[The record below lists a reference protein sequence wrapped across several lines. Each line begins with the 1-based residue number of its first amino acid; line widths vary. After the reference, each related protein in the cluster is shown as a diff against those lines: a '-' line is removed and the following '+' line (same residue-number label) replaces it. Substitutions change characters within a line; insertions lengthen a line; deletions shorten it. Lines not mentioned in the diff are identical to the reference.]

1 MKLKRCLALLM
12 LAAMLTGLL
21 SACSKNVQTSSLAGF
36 ALPEQLKTIKSGVV
50 AENDR
55 VSLSWDMET
64 SSLQLTDKVTGEIWS
79 SIPYGYYQGEN
90 LGNNYVQNGLRS
102 SLYITYE
109 DGEKHVEVKN
119 NSFRHAQYITA
130 QKIDGGVQLT
140 YYFCNAEISVPVKY
154 TLEEDGMSATVDV
167 ANITEGKFKV
177 LSVSVLPFFCCA
189 ENTADNYLF
198 VPSGSGALMMT
209 DDIERSTRRYSEQVY
224 GTDASAAPVFRNT
237 AQNTVRLPVFG
248 AKNGSNGMLAII
260 AAGAEMATIEA
271 VAGDKQYGYS
281 AAYATFALRGLATT
295 YTSNSWGG
303 ANTVKQYSADVINV
317 DPSVRYVL
325 LDEHNSD
332 YNAMAAAY
340 RSYLKETAGLKEE
353 ISTPDLMLTM
363 LGGVPVRKL
372 IMGVPY
378 ETLSV
383 MTSFADVQN
392 ILSDIRS
399 QTEASMTVN
408 LKGFGSTGLEAGAL
422 GGGFKAD
429 PAFGGQKALNAL
441 TAWCESSQIDSFFD
455 YDLVFYRDS
464 GNGFSVRD
472 SAITA
477 ALIRATYYDYDIVT
491 HQQTGEEMY
500 LANRYTMATSAKKVA
515 ELAKKQGTTGAGI
528 STLSNTA
535 YSDYNARNYYC
546 KAHMS
551 DDVQRMIDALHA
563 AGLKAFGEQANVY
576 AAVKLDYVYD
586 TPTESSGFFALDMDI
601 PFYQMVFKGSVGLS
615 GGAINLAQDPKMEF
629 LKTIATGSS
638 LGYTLCG
645 SAQRDVILGNH
656 SAVGSSIY
664 TGLSEQI
671 VEYVTLA
678 QPLLDKVRSAS
689 IISYEKNGNVSRT
702 EFDNGVVLYVN
713 YGLTA
718 EQTELGKLDA
728 LSFQFH

>member
-1 MKLKRCLALLM
+1 MQLKRCLALLM
-12 LAAMLTGLL
+12 LAAMLVGLL
-21 SACSKNVQTSSLAGF
+21 GACSTDEQTSSLAKF
-36 ALPEQLKTIKSGVV
+36 SMPEQVKTIRSGVV

-55 VSLSWDMET
+55 VSLSWDMDT
-64 SSLQLTDKVTGEIWS
+64 VSLQLTDKVTGEIWS
-79 SIPYGYYQGEN
+79 TIPYGYYQSN
-90 LGNNYVQNGLRS
+90 KVGNNYVENGLRS

-109 DGEKHVEVKN
+109 DGEKHVEMSR

-130 QKIDGGVQLT
+130 QKLEGGVQLT
-140 YYFCNAEISVPVKY
+140 YYFVDAELSVPVKY
-154 TLEEDGMSATVDV
+154 MLEEDGMTATVDV
-167 ANITEGKFKV
+167 ANITEGKYKI

-209 DDIERSTRRYSEQVY
+209 DDTERSTRRYSEPVY
-224 GTDASAAPVFRNT
+224 GTDASATPVFRNT

-248 AKNGSNGMLAII
+248 AKNGNNAMLAMITS
-260 AAGAEMATIEA
+260 GAEMATITA

-295 YTSNSWGG
+295 YTGNSWGG

-317 DPSVRYVL
+317 DPSIRYVL
-325 LDEHNSD
+325 LNEKKND

-340 RSYLKETAGLKEE
+340 RSYLKKTAGLKEE
-353 ISTPDLMLTM
+353 IGTPDLMLTM

-372 IMGVPY
+372 FMGIPY
-378 ETLSV
+378 ETMSV
-383 MTSFADVQN
+383 MTSFADVQS
-392 ILSDIRS
+392 ILSDIQN
-399 QTEASMTVN
+399 QTGASMAVN

-429 PAFGGQKALNAL
+429 SAFGGQKALNTL
-441 TAWCESSQIDSFFD
+441 TGWCESNKVDSFFD
-455 YDLVFYRDS
+455 YDLVFFRDS

-500 LANRYTMATSAKKVA
+500 LANRYTMAKSAKKVA

-528 STLSNTA
+528 STLSNTV
-535 YSDYNARNYYC
+535 YSDYNSRNYYC
-546 KAHMS
+546 NAHMS
-551 DDVQRMIDALHA
+551 DDVQRMIDALHT
-563 AGLKAFGEQANVY
+563 AGMKVFGEQANAY
-576 AAVKLDYVYD
+576 AAVKLDYIYD
-586 TPTESSGFFALDMDI
+586 TPTESSGFYALDMDI

-615 GGAINLAQDPKMEF
+615 GSAINLAQDPKMEF

-645 SAQRDVILGNH
+645 SAERDVILGNH

-664 TGLSEQI
+664 TGLSTQI
-671 VEYVTLA
+671 TEYMTQA
-678 QPLLDKVRSAS
+678 QPLLDKVRTAS
-689 IISYEKNGNVSRT
+689 IVSYEKTGNVSRT

-718 EQTELGKLDA
+718 EQTELGRVDA
-728 LSFQFH
+728 LSFRFQ